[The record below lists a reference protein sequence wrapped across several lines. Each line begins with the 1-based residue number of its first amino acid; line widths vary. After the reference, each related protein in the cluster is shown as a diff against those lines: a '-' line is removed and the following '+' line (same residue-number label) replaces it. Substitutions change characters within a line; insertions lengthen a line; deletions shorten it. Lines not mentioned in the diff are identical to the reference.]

1 MSTVVTIYG
10 KPFTIGFGDTDDTR
24 RKNYFSKGLG
34 SLTPQERSLL
44 ISLGIDEM
52 LENSLKPY
60 LAEFFS
66 TLQTCSADPNLIL
79 SRDCET
85 AYFVLWSAFFHNRKE
100 VERRLKDNRKAFGA
114 MSDEDL
120 AQDMAII
127 DGLKARGVSKR
138 GKGAAAVD
146 ALFTL
151 MFAGESTPVT
161 GDAVSR
167 LFTLMFVSEAEDE
180 DI

>member
-1 MSTVVTIYG
+1 MTTVVKIYG
-10 KPFTIGFGDTDDTR
+10 KPFTIGFETVDDKR
-24 RKNYFSKGLG
+24 RKNYFSRGLG
-34 SLTPQERSLL
+34 SLTPQERALL
-44 ISLGIDEM
+44 LSIGVDDM

-66 TLQTCSADPNLIL
+66 TLQTCSSDPSIIL

-100 VERRLKDNRKAFGA
+100 VERRLIENRKKYGA
-114 MSDEDL
+114 MSDEEL

-127 DGLKARGVSKR
+127 DGLKARGVTR
-138 GKGAAAVD
+138 DGKDSTID

-151 MFAGESTPVT
+151 MFADETTPVQ
-161 GDAVSR
+161 GDAISQ
-167 LFTLMFVSEAEDE
+167 LFTLMFVSEEEEEDN
-180 DI
+180 